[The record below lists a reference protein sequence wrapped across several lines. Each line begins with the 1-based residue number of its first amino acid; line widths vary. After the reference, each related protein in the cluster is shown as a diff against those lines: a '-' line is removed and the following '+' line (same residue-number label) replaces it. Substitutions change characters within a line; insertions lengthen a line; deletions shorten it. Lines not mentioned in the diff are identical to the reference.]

1 MFKCQRSNI
10 RYQICSKSL
19 NSLSD
24 KQKNQKTSAFSAAN
38 RCRRYA
44 AQECRGAP
52 DPGCRFAPPGANFLQ
67 PLRGASVQ
75 RFTIL
80 IRAVRLIAGGT
91 PAFRQDLPIRA
102 LRLVAGEGAC
112 APVRISRLGKLAELA
127 KLARLSGL
135 LPDRHLLLLKVRLDL
150 ADQVKRSRDDD
161 QSARAQSLCKPDR
174 IGDGLRFED
183 IVCRII

>member
-52 DPGCRFAPPGANFLQ
+52 DPGFRFAPPGANFLQ

-80 IRAVRLIAGGT
+80 
-91 PAFRQDLPIRA
+91 IRA